1 PLLKPSM
8 RLSDKPSS
16 STTMLPPD
24 LYYSTKFDHESFSG
38 YSGTLRTLRNRSLDR
53 KRHISRREA
62 LETACNSLLRDC
74 LGYHRCMW
82 DNRAT
87 ILWLIMGWTVAIER
101 PFDLAKRS
109 WGGFDERPTTAK
121 CYRQERTAMLL
132 AFFLGSFGIDQFYA
146 HHWPLA
152 VFKLLTLGAGGI
164 WWLVDVVLWMVGGV
178 YGTPGCPGGSEH
190 SWQY

>member
-1 PLLKPSM
+1 M
-8 RLSDKPSS
+8 TGGRRI
-16 STTMLPPD
+16 TGREVEIGHRI
-24 LYYSTKFDHESFSG
+24 YSIASRGRIQTGCSNAQFDHESFPG
-38 YSGTLRTLRNRSLDR
+38 YSTNLGTFRNRSLDR
-53 KRHISRREA
+53 KRHISRRET
-62 LETACNSLLRDC
+62 LETACNSLLGDC
-74 LGYHRCMW
+74 LGCHCLMW
-82 DNRAT
+82 DNQ
-87 ILWLIMGWTVAIER
+87 
-101 PFDLAKRS
+101 PSDLAKRS

-164 WWLVDVVLWMVGGV
+164 WWFVDIVLWIVGGV